1 MYSSHSSV
9 SRKKMVIISGYVDGE
24 SYGLLGP
31 QMAATIIEE
40 NTQYDCIV
48 IAVTREDDKS
58 VLKGAINEFLSNDD
72 CLVGFSCLNG
82 REDLFSFAKELT
94 EEGWFTILAGPQAN
108 VDYIGEANHF
118 KYEHRFKGLSSHFS
132 IALHGPA
139 EQAVSL
145 LNNMNTNQMYE
156 TPGLIY
162 RDKNG
167 KIIQNPK
174 KSWDEKFLSTVRWD
188 NIYRL
193 HEQSLM
199 SMEITTGQILQ
210 QIGCPYASYDQEVE
224 IDYAVFLDNG
234 RGLKIPVKSR
244 GCSFCDVAV
253 DKGFHGMLKT
263 ETVIDQIRKLP
274 EMLDGR
280 KIPFE
285 LINENPLPGLPA
297 LLDAMLEQE
306 IALSQI
312 NLILRADWL
321 VSSEKYLRISLEKAR
336 QMRLVIILSS
346 VGFES
351 FNDRILK
358 NLNKGTDL
366 QTNIKAVQLMRQ
378 MKKEFPF
385 QLGYSKRDGAVHGF
399 IHPTPWDSDEIM
411 TGINKVINMYNL
423 AYDILPPHSI
433 PLIIHHASTLGN
445 VIREIEVREDVKF
458 KRFDS
463 VIGWWQMGDRFILD
477 QGMKE
482 GNYSH

>member
-1 MYSSHSSV
+1 MHESYSSV
-9 SRKKMVIISGYVDGE
+9 NRKNMVILSGYVDGE
-24 SYGLLGP
+24 CYGLLGP
-31 QMAATIIEE
+31 QMAATIIEK

-48 IAVTREDDKS
+48 IAVTREDNKS
-58 VLKGAINEFLSNDD
+58 LLKEVITEILANDYPV
-72 CLVGFSCLNG
+72 VGFSCLNG
-82 REDLFSFAKELT
+82 RGDLFSFAKELT

-108 VDYIGEANHF
+108 VDYIGEADHF

-162 RDKNG
+162 RHKNG

-174 KSWDEKFLSTVRWD
+174 MPWNENFLSTIRWD

-193 HEQSLM
+193 RDRSLVKL
-199 SMEITTGQILQ
+199 EITTGQILQ
-210 QIGCPYASYDQEVE
+210 QIGCHYASHERELE
-224 IDYAVFLDNG
+224 IDYPIALDNG
-234 RGLKIPVKSR
+234 RGLKTTIKSR

-263 ETVIDQIRKLP
+263 ETVIDQIKKLP
-274 EMLDGR
+274 DMLDGR

-351 FNDRILK
+351 FNDSILK
-358 NLNKGTDL
+358 NLNKGTDVE
-366 QTNIKAVQLMRQ
+366 TNIKAVNLMRQ
-378 MKKEFPF
+378 MKKDFPF

-399 IHPTPWDSDEIM
+399 IHPTPWDSAEIM
-411 TGINKVINMYNL
+411 ASINKVITMNNL
-423 AYDILPPHSI
+423 AYDILPTHSI
-433 PLIIHHASTLGN
+433 PLIIHHASALGD
-445 VIREIEVREDVKF
+445 VIREIEVREEIKY

-477 QGMKE
+477 
-482 GNYSH
+482 

>member
-1 MYSSHSSV
+1 MYASRSSN
-9 SRKKMVIISGYVDGE
+9 RKKMVIISAYVDGE

-58 VLKGAINEFLSNDD
+58 ALKGAINEFLSNDD

-82 REDLFSFAKELT
+82 REDLFSFAKDLT
-94 EEGWFTILAGPQAN
+94 EEGWFTILAGPQSD
-108 VDYIGEANHF
+108 VDFAGEADHF
-118 KYEHRFKGLSSHFS
+118 NYEHRFKGLSTHFS
-132 IALHGPA
+132 LALHGPA
-139 EQAVSL
+139 EQAISL
-145 LNNMNTNQMYE
+145 LNNMNTIQMYE
-156 TPGLIY
+156 TSGLIY
-162 RDKNG
+162 RGKNG
-167 KIIQNPK
+167 EIIQNPK
-174 KSWDEKFLSTVRWD
+174 KPWDENFLNNIRWD

-193 HEQSLM
+193 REESLVKM
-199 SMEITTGQILQ
+199 QITTGQVLQ
-210 QIGCPYASYDQEVE
+210 QIGCPYASHEQTVE
-224 IDYAVFLDNG
+224 IDYPIFLDSG
-234 RGLKIPVKSR
+234 RGLITTIKSR

-253 DKGFHGMLKT
+253 DKGFHGMLKI
-263 ETVIDQIRKLP
+263 ETIIDQIKKLP
-274 EMLDGR
+274 DMLDGR

-297 LLDAMLEQE
+297 LLDTTLEQE

-321 VSSEKYLRISLEKAR
+321 VSCEKYLRISLEKAR

-366 QTNIKAVQLMRQ
+366 ETNIKAVKLMRQ
-378 MKKEFPF
+378 LKKEFPF

-399 IHPTPWDSDEIM
+399 IYPTPWDSDEIM
-411 TGINKVINMYNL
+411 ASINKVIAMHNL

-433 PLIIHHASTLGN
+433 PLIIHHASALGD
-445 VIREIEVREDVKF
+445 VIREIEVREGIKY

-463 VIGWWQMGDRFILD
+463 VIGWWHMGDRFILD
-477 QGMKE
+477 
-482 GNYSH
+482 